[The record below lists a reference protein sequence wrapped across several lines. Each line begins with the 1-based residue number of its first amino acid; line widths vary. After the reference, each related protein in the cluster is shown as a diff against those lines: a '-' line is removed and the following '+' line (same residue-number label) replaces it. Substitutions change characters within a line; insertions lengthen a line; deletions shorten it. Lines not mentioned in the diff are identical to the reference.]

1 MCTTDLQGLIYPVIP
16 SLFRAPSRSCT
27 PVLLSSSRLQQT
39 YSLLQTESFQASQ
52 LSLHPA
58 TPHHSFCCHKSK
70 HSCQKRGEILK
81 VVKTVAYYGV
91 ALVGWR
97 RIYAY
102 TQNPWFINMDPSPM
116 FPGPFSNAVRK
127 ARSLH
132 QKCLIEHQLLHHADL
147 QTHITVR
154 FGGGHRSRLSTQ
166 GRGSWRNAGED
177 KEAREAQS

>member
-1 MCTTDLQGLIYPVIP
+1 MWAKDDEAMCTTKPQGLIYPMIP

-70 HSCQKRGEILK
+70 HICQKRGETMHTHRIHGLLIWTLLK
-81 VVKTVAYYGV
+81 CF
-91 ALVGWR
+91 
-97 RIYAY
+97 
-102 TQNPWFINMDPSPM
+102 QDPCRM
-116 FPGPFSNAVRK
+116 LCEKRGK

-154 FGGGHRSRLSTQ
+154 FGGGDRSTLST
-166 GRGSWRNAGED
+166 
-177 KEAREAQS
+177 